1 MTNPSTI
8 PGCDNI
14 AVYLNDHLGGS
25 AAALELLDSLRG
37 DADPGLGEVL
47 EAVQDEILEDR
58 EVLLGVMRSLDV
70 EPGAVKQVA
79 GRIAGAALRLHASEA
94 VTRSAE
100 LSLLLRLE
108 VLVLGISGKI
118 AGWTA
123 LGASLDGRVA
133 GVDFDSLV
141 ERARSQLI
149 RLEPYRLGAAAAA
162 LRA

>member
-1 MTNPSTI
+1 MSDS
-8 PGCDNI
+8 DNI
-14 AVYLNDHLGGS
+14 ALYLNDHLGGS
-25 AAALELLDSLRG
+25 AAALELLDSLRA
-37 DADPGLGEVL
+37 DADPELGEVL

-58 EVLLGVMRSLDV
+58 ETLLRVMLSLNV

-100 LSLLLRLE
+100 LSQLLRLE

-123 LGASLDGRVA
+123 LGASQDGRLE
-133 GVDFDSLV
+133 GVDIDSLV

-149 RLEPYRLGAAAAA
+149 RLEPYRLRAAAGA

>member
-1 MTNPSTI
+1 M
-8 PGCDNI
+8 
-14 AVYLNDHLGGS
+14 
-25 AAALELLDSLRG
+25 
-37 DADPGLGEVL
+37 L
-47 EAVQDEILEDR
+47 EAVQDEIVEDR
-58 EVLLGVMRSLDV
+58 ETLLRVMRSLNV

-100 LSLLLRLE
+100 LSLLLGLE

-123 LGASLDGRVA
+123 LGASQDGRLE
-133 GVDFDSLV
+133 GVDIDSLV